1 MNERSLEHFKWK
13 DILSKTNLR
22 SYESINFGEK
32 PLSKTNFF
40 YELIKMKGLIEQKKL
55 NVLYMERL
63 ILKKMNWA
71 IQMKGLCMEWLILKK
86 KIEQNKWKVFWDF
99 KKERTNLAKQIE
111 GLWSFKKWKDILNK
125 TNWTSYVWSD

>member
-63 ILKKMNWA
+63 ILRKW
-71 IQMKGLCMEWLILKK
+71 
-86 KIEQNKWKVFWDF
+86 IEQYKWKVF
-99 KKERTNLAKQIE
+99 
-111 GLWSFKKWKDILNK
+111 
-125 TNWTSYVWSD
+125 VWSD

>member
-71 IQMKGLCMEWLILKK
+71 IQMKGLLR
-86 KIEQNKWKVFWDF
+86 F
-99 KKERTNLAKQIE
+99 
-111 GLWSFKKWKDILNK
+111 
-125 TNWTSYVWSD
+125 

>member
-63 ILKKMNWA
+63 ILRKWIEHTNERSFYGVINFLKKYWTK
-71 IQMKGLCMEWLILKK
+71 QMKGLLR
-86 KIEQNKWKVFWDF
+86 F
-99 KKERTNLAKQIE
+99 
-111 GLWSFKKWKDILNK
+111 
-125 TNWTSYVWSD
+125 